1 MNPVTQLKKV
11 YAWLDAKLGLF
22 LDMILFFLAIWFIEE
37 FVPFGGLLLSA
48 IFGILALFAVL
59 GIVTAFAY
67 KYGWVG
73 SQEEDE

>member
-1 MNPVTQLKKV
+1 VNILGKIRQAYDYLNK
-11 YAWLDAKLGLF
+11 KLGIF
-22 LDMILFFLAIWFIEE
+22 LDIIFLSLAVWFVEE

-73 SQEEDE
+73 SQEEE

>member
-1 MNPVTQLKKV
+1 MNPVTQLKKL
-11 YAWLDAKLGLF
+11 YGWLDAKLGLF
-22 LDMILFFLAIWFIEE
+22 LDIIFLSLAVWFVEE

-59 GIVTAFAY
+59 GIVNAFAY

-73 SQEEDE
+73 SQEEE